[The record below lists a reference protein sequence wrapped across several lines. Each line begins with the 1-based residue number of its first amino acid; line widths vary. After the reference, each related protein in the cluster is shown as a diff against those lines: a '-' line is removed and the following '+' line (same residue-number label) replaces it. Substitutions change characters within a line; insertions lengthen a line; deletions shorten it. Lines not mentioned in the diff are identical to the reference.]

1 MRSVSTCRFSVR
13 TTASWSQIS
22 ENVYRFDGSVS
33 IDEVAKLLDIEIEE
47 DEYDTLGGFLTH
59 ILGRIPEEDEKPEI
73 VYKNAT
79 FNVILVEDKR
89 IATVDAK
96 VEPIVESED

>member
-1 MRSVSTCRFSVR
+1 MHLSKARH
-13 TTASWSQIS
+13 
-22 ENVYRFDGSVS
+22 
-33 IDEVAKLLDIEIEE
+33 EE

-73 VYKNAT
+73 IYKSAT
-79 FNVILVEDKR
+79 FNVVLVEDKR

-96 VEPIVESED
+96 VEPIIEDEE